1 MFDKGK
7 RARRQNEDDKVF
19 NRMLLWLAGVVVLEL
34 LLLLL
39 QKAYVDMAFGAVA
52 AKGLLDF
59 FKIFNIAGVV
69 ILAGC
74 AVWAALFAR
83 SGKPVALPA
92 ALAAAGGVLWVVSLV
107 CRFIYPDGV
116 RILMLF
122 PAGGAV
128 LIIILFLYQRPFFY
142 NAALTCGGL
151 LAVWLHRQYY
161 MNHPRL
167 ITACIVGGLVVL
179 ALAAALAFLL
189 RRNDGTLGRVR
200 VLPPES
206 NYFMTWLTCAVTG
219 VVMVLA
225 LVLGVSAGQY
235 LLYVLAG
242 WLFAQAVYFPYILL
256 SRAPPPQKTLKP
268 RRYPRRRRF
277 PMEKSTGPDETASG
291 PLFLLQRTRAPRS
304 QRLPQES
311 MSSLPR
317 YTQMISQLL
326 EQPPQPASRVRK
338 SMSSTAKSN
347 SRRPLPRRAR
357 IATPRAPIRCPLGST
372 ITGQFRVHSKAATTP
387 LFLLTPPWN
396 TTGET
401 IFLPFP
407 TLLR

>member
-1 MFDKGK
+1 MERPFPQAIKDKGRMTMFDKGK

-242 WLFAQAVYFPYILL
+242 WLFAQAVYFTV
-256 SRAPPPQKTLKP
+256 K
-268 RRYPRRRRF
+268 
-277 PMEKSTGPDETASG
+277 M
-291 PLFLLQRTRAPRS
+291 
-304 QRLPQES
+304 
-311 MSSLPR
+311 M
-317 YTQMISQLL
+317 
-326 EQPPQPASRVRK
+326 
-338 SMSSTAKSN
+338 
-347 SRRPLPRRAR
+347 
-357 IATPRAPIRCPLGST
+357 
-372 ITGQFRVHSKAATTP
+372 
-387 LFLLTPPWN
+387 
-396 TTGET
+396 
-401 IFLPFP
+401 
-407 TLLR
+407 

>member
-179 ALAAALAFLL
+179 
-189 RRNDGTLGRVR
+189 
-200 VLPPES
+200 PPES

-242 WLFAQAVYFPYILL
+242 WLFAQAVYFTV
-256 SRAPPPQKTLKP
+256 K
-268 RRYPRRRRF
+268 
-277 PMEKSTGPDETASG
+277 M
-291 PLFLLQRTRAPRS
+291 
-304 QRLPQES
+304 
-311 MSSLPR
+311 M
-317 YTQMISQLL
+317 
-326 EQPPQPASRVRK
+326 
-338 SMSSTAKSN
+338 
-347 SRRPLPRRAR
+347 
-357 IATPRAPIRCPLGST
+357 
-372 ITGQFRVHSKAATTP
+372 
-387 LFLLTPPWN
+387 
-396 TTGET
+396 
-401 IFLPFP
+401 
-407 TLLR
+407 